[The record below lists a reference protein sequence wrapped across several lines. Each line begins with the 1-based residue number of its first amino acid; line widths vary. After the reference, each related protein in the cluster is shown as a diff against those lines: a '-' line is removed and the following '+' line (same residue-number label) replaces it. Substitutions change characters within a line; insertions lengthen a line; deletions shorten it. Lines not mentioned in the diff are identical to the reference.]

1 MLEFVDIYS
10 KNIVFLYP
18 KIVEQ
23 WLKSIHYLLKA

>member
-18 KIVEQ
+18 KIGRQ
-23 WLKSIHYLLKA
+23 WLKSTHYLLKT